1 VLGFEKLIHYSLIA
15 GQSALRS
22 FAWSEALEHFENVRQ
37 VVESMPTRIELV
49 HAWLGVARARFTCQS
64 KYGSKL
70 GPHEIEAG
78 LALAFDIFID
88 YGEVNYA
95 IQTASQGIVG
105 ELAYV
110 LAISLSERAIEFAT
124 DDSVQ
129 VTALWVRYADVL
141 WSNDSRREESDSA
154 FERAMEM
161 AEKHNDV
168 PLQLRILRIRTQFSQ
183 HNKQYDKI
191 LLMRHQA
198 LKLNRT
204 TASDMDLSLLHVHAA
219 IAEASI
225 GETKKSTI
233 SLDTAK
239 LIANELGIE
248 SNLYHLTCANL
259 ALAQAKFDDAIE
271 HARELERIENG
282 PVEAMFDLL
291 KRAYTGDLT
300 EALKFG
306 KARVAELPDNRVIQ
320 SFRVVYSLMILWI
333 GTELKDEDTIAES
346 TAVLRSFTGETA
358 VDGFTSDM
366 LARMRIKTV
375 IGSGSEL
382 ERLQE
387 YEALLLEQNT
397 FAIGSGGPAH
407 DQMLAELSLALCNR
421 DQALVHYQKSLQL
434 CRKAG
439 FTLTECETA
448 LAYAETLIDH
458 GSRAEIALAIKIL
471 KDSLKLS
478 DEFELK
484 NLSEKIT
491 ALLAKTSQG

>member
-1 VLGFEKLIHYSLIA
+1 
-15 GQSALRS
+15 
-22 FAWSEALEHFENVRQ
+22 
-37 VVESMPTRIELV
+37 
-49 HAWLGVARARFTCQS
+49 
-64 KYGSKL
+64 
-70 GPHEIEAG
+70 
-78 LALAFDIFID
+78 
-88 YGEVNYA
+88 
-95 IQTASQGIVG
+95 
-105 ELAYV
+105 
-110 LAISLSERAIEFAT
+110 
-124 DDSVQ
+124 
-129 VTALWVRYADVL
+129 
-141 WSNDSRREESDSA
+141 
-154 FERAMEM
+154 
-161 AEKHNDV
+161 
-168 PLQLRILRIRTQFSQ
+168 
-183 HNKQYDKI
+183 
-191 LLMRHQA
+191 
-198 LKLNRT
+198 
-204 TASDMDLSLLHVHAA
+204 
-219 IAEASI
+219 
-225 GETKKSTI
+225 
-233 SLDTAK
+233 
-239 LIANELGIE
+239 
-248 SNLYHLTCANL
+248 
-259 ALAQAKFDDAIE
+259 
-271 HARELERIENG
+271 
-282 PVEAMFDLL
+282 
-291 KRAYTGDLT
+291 
-300 EALKFG
+300 
-306 KARVAELPDNRVIQ
+306 
-320 SFRVVYSLMILWI
+320 MILWI

-358 VDGFTSDM
+358 VDGFTGDM

-397 FAIGSGGPAH
+397 FAIGSGAPAN